1 MKKREIMNSVSTTIE
16 VGIRVLVFT
25 FVIGWCLFLMR
36 PFLTPI
42 LWGVILAVAVT
53 PFYNWINHKISNRNI
68 LASIIVVF
76 VLLAMLAGPTLL
88 FSSSILHAMQKI
100 GIHLSH
106 GTLEIPDPH
115 PSVLEWPF
123 IGESF
128 HDMWQ
133 SAHDN
138 MNGFFI
144 KYKSELSSAGLWFL
158 NALKHIGLN
167 ILHILVA
174 IIVAGILLAT
184 RGTQETAELFYIK
197 LIGRRGP
204 ELRILTEQTIR
215 QVAKGILGVAFIEA
229 TYFGLIFLFAGV
241 PHAGIWALLC
251 LILVI
256 IQIGSLPVLIP
267 VVIYMFS
274 TLEPSLAILYL
285 ALLIFGII
293 IDHILKPILLGK
305 GASVPMLVIFMGAI
319 GGLLLSG
326 FIGLFT
332 GAIVLSLGYKL
343 FVAWLYDEPAT
354 DAEITEEDYQPIP

>member
-1 MKKREIMNSVSTTIE
+1 MKKREILNSVSTTIE
-16 VGIRVLVFT
+16 VGIRVLFFA
-25 FVIGWCLFLMR
+25 FVTGWCLLLIR

-53 PFYNWINHKISNRNI
+53 PFYNWINRKISNRNI
-68 LASIIVVF
+68 LASFIVVI
-76 VLLAMLAGPTLL
+76 VLIALVAGPTVL
-88 FSSSILHAMQKI
+88 FSSSILHAMQRI

-106 GTLEIPDPH
+106 GTLEIPDPP
-115 PSVLEWPF
+115 PSVIQWPLV
-123 IGESF
+123 GASF

-138 MNGFFI
+138 MNDFFL
-144 KYKSELSSAGLWFL
+144 KYKSELSTLGLWFL

-167 ILHILVA
+167 ILNIFLA
-174 IIVAGILLAT
+174 IVVAGILLAT

-197 LIGRRGP
+197 LIGKRGP

-215 QVAKGILGVAFIEA
+215 QVAKGILGVALIEA
-229 TYFGLIFLFAGV
+229 TYFGLIFLIAGV

-251 LILVI
+251 LILVV

-274 TLEPSLAILYL
+274 TLDTSMAILYL
-285 ALLIFGII
+285 ALLIFGLIA
-293 IDHILKPILLGK
+293 DHILKPILLGK
-305 GASVPMLVIFMGAI
+305 GASVPMLVIFIGAI

-343 FVAWLYDEPAT
+343 FIAWLYDEPT
-354 DAEITEEDYQPIP
+354 ENTITEENYQPMP